1 MILFLIL
8 FDHIKMN
15 KNVIVNNFYN
25 DRFMILFLI
34 LFDQKEK
41 C

>member
-8 FDHIKMN
+8 FDHIKKN
-15 KNVIVNNFYN
+15 KNVNVNYFYN
-25 DRFMILFLI
+25 NRFMILFI
-34 LFDQKEK
+34 NIFDHKEK